1 MQLTLQ
7 PHKKLYFAS
16 DFHLGSPNA
25 ASSLERERRII
36 AWLSAIEAD
45 AQAIFL
51 VGDLFDFW
59 FEYKQVVPKGFVR
72 LLGKIAEL
80 TDKGID
86 VYFFTGNHDLW
97 MRDYFIHELSV
108 QVFHEPIELS
118 VSASEMLTQWYIGH
132 GDGLGPGDY
141 GYKFLKKIFTNPVC
155 KWLFRVLHP
164 DVGIGLATLWS
175 RQSRAANS
183 KKNEEHFL
191 GEDRE
196 FLFQYCLDVEKKAH
210 HDYYIFGHRHL
221 PLDLQVGP
229 NSRYLNLGEWFSQY
243 TYAVFDGRQVS
254 LKKYTSTN
262 EPI

>member
-1 MQLTLQ
+1 M
-7 PHKKLYFAS
+7 
-16 DFHLGSPNA
+16 
-25 ASSLERERRII
+25 
-36 AWLSAIEAD
+36 
-45 AQAIFL
+45 
-51 VGDLFDFW
+51 
-59 FEYKQVVPKGFVR
+59 
-72 LLGKIAEL
+72 
-80 TDKGID
+80 
-86 VYFFTGNHDLW
+86 
-97 MRDYFIHELSV
+97 
-108 QVFHEPIELS
+108 
-118 VSASEMLTQWYIGH
+118 
-132 GDGLGPGDY
+132 
-141 GYKFLKKIFTNPVC
+141 
-155 KWLFRVLHP
+155 LHP